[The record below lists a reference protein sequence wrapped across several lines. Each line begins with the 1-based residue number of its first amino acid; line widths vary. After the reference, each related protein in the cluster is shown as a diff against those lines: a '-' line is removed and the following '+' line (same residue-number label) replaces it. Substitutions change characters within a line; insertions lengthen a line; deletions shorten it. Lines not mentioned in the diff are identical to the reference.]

1 MDYRI
6 FVLKAD
12 NANRLQ
18 LSINISVNIK
28 SLVGLNVVHS
38 WATAC

>member
-1 MDYRI
+1 MDCRI

-12 NANRLQ
+12 IANRL

-28 SLVGLNVVHS
+28 SLVGLSAVHP